1 LKVAEPVAEVETVD
15 NKEDEKDDNG
25 DADEAKDHQ

>member
-1 LKVAEPVAEVETVD
+1 LKVPEAVVQEETVD

-25 DADEAKDHQ
+25 DADEAKDR